1 MQHNLNLRFIVERF
15 AVLSIT
21 ALTSMSLF
29 ATEYTW
35 TGGGDDDH
43 GWRTPA
49 NWGQTTKYPQSGDR
63 AIFPENCSAE
73 VELGATNNY
82 EAVSQVRI
90 MAGAT
95 VRFYAA
101 DPTATTRLD
110 LKDKFDWSYDNITV
124 EFDHIQIDGNKAV
137 TPNAG
142 ARITLKNGSL
152 WYVGDFN
159 VSAAAAD
166 ASSSARI

>member
-29 ATEYTW
+29 ATDYTW
-35 TGGGDDDH
+35 TGGGGDDH

-49 NWGQTTKYPQSGDR
+49 NWGRTDNKYPVSGDR
-63 AIFPENCSAE
+63 AIFPAGCTAE

-101 DPTATTRLD
+101 DPTAETRLD
-110 LKDKFDWSYDNITV
+110 LKSAWEVDNENNTI
-124 EFDHIQIDGNKAV
+124 EFDHIRVDGGKAMLL
-137 TPNAG
+137 ASG
-142 ARITLKNGSL
+142 AVLTAKN
-152 WYVGDFN
+152 
-159 VSAAAAD
+159 
-166 ASSSARI
+166 